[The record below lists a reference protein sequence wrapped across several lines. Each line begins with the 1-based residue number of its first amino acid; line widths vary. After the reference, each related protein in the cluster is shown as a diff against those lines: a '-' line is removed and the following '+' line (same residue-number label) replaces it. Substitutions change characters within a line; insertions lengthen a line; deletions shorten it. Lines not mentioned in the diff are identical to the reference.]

1 MLFST
6 GLTQVVETELQQC
19 CFQQL
24 ATDLT
29 NRGMRLMKLRVS
41 TILNKKTAKQV
52 AIFR

>member
-6 GLTQVVETELQQC
+6 GLSQVVETELQQC
-19 CFQQL
+19 CCQQL

-29 NRGMRLMKLRVS
+29 NRGKQLMKLRVS